1 MIRVI
6 ESKLCPRCD
15 GNEEIVVPGTMNYEP
30 CPICIGGHLEREI
43 LALYGTP
50 AEFAPT
56 LAERALGGDD
66 ERAMSTLAA
75 LERVAALLE
84 AYKRAVRA
92 ALVERMTQDG
102 LAELDTDQVR
112 VRLVAGSTSVSI
124 DTRALKRDEELRALI
139 EARGYVKTVT
149 RPPSVRVEVK

>member
-1 MIRVI
+1 
-6 ESKLCPRCD
+6 
-15 GNEEIVVPGTMNYEP
+15 
-30 CPICIGGHLEREI
+30 
-43 LALYGTP
+43 
-50 AEFAPT
+50 
-56 LAERALGGDD
+56 
-66 ERAMSTLAA
+66 MSTLAA